1 MDLPTTLVRSVDCK
15 QGAVRAIRFNVDGNY
30 GLSCG
35 SDKTLKLWNPHR
47 GSLLKTYMGH
57 GYEVLDAQGSC
68 DSSCLV
74 SCGMDKTVMLW
85 DVTSGQVLKI
95 FRGHLGRVSCVRF
108 NEDSTVAVSGSIDGT
123 IRCWDCKGRKNE
135 PIQVLEDA
143 KDSITSVQVSDH
155 EILSGSVDGHVR
167 RYDLRMGQ
175 LFSDY
180 VGATSV
186 SSVSFTRD
194 GQCILISCM
203 NSKLKLFDKSTADE
217 LAEYKGHRNSDYRID
232 SCLSSTDAEVVS
244 GSEDSHVYLWSLVN
258 QNVVAKLSHMGS
270 RVVHSL
276 SYHPNLPCL
285 LTATEGKFHLWKSEQ
300 LANQEEEE
308 EDSE

>member
-1 MDLPTTLVRSVDCK
+1 
-15 QGAVRAIRFNVDGNY
+15 
-30 GLSCG
+30 
-35 SDKTLKLWNPHR
+35 
-47 GSLLKTYMGH
+47 
-57 GYEVLDAQGSC
+57 
-68 DSSCLV
+68 
-74 SCGMDKTVMLW
+74 
-85 DVTSGQVLKI
+85 
-95 FRGHLGRVSCVRF
+95 
-108 NEDSTVAVSGSIDGT
+108 
-123 IRCWDCKGRKNE
+123 
-135 PIQVLEDA
+135 
-143 KDSITSVQVSDH
+143 
-155 EILSGSVDGHVR
+155 
-167 RYDLRMGQ
+167 MGQ

-186 SSVSFTRD
+186 STVSFTRD

-203 NSKLKLFDKSTADE
+203 NSKLKLFYKSTADE
-217 LAEYKGHRNSDYRID
+217 LAEHKVDRNSDYRID
-232 SCLSSTDAEVVS
+232 SCLSLTDAEVVS

-300 LANQEEEE
+300 LANQEEEQ